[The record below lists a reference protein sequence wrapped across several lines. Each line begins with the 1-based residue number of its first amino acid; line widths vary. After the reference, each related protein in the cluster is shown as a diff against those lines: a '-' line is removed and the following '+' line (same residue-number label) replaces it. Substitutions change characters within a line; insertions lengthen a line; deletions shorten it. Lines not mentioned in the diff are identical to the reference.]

1 MVWKVLFVIYSLI
14 MIGLGFLGMDI
25 EAENSVQVGE
35 ALINTSVEIMLVLAM
50 IYTFA
55 LGWQKRLI
63 SEKYN
68 KYFFVFSIF
77 AFLLFGVF
85 LYKNTYAPMY
95 SDMLVSAMKNGM
107 VPRHWDF
114 QMLLA
119 MTKIEVLIFV
129 LLAQFIIFA
138 PFYLA
143 YYHYRKRMTELGVA
157 MHSGRKCFA
166 VYVVFSYAFVF
177 LSLFF
182 GLSGEIVNFN
192 IFDCLS
198 TLSSIYISL
207 GVLGY
212 AFNIEIFNPIF
223 WRISLPV
230 CVVIELLPA
239 ALFSADFKDAI
250 GWTVTQSSPIY
261 LLSSYIMTAVAI
273 FMIYR
278 YACTDVV
285 FKTENNDKQEI
296 I

>member
-1 MVWKVLFVIYSLI
+1 MIWKILFVIYSLI
-14 MIGLGFLGMDI
+14 ITGLGLLGMGI
-25 EAENSVQVGE
+25 EPETGVRFSE

-68 KYFFVFSIF
+68 NYFFIFSVI
-77 AFLLFGVF
+77 AFVLVGVF
-85 LYKNTYAPMY
+85 LYQHTYSPMY
-95 SDMLVSAMKNGM
+95 DDMLLSAMKNGM

-119 MTKIEVLIFV
+119 MTRIEVLIFV
-129 LLAQFIIFA
+129 LLAQFIIFV

-143 YYHYRKRMTELGVA
+143 YYHYKKRMTELGVA
-157 MHSGRKCFA
+157 KHSGRKCFA
-166 VYVVFSYAFVF
+166 VYVIFSYAFVF
-177 LSLFF
+177 ISLFF

-192 IFDCLS
+192 FFDCLS

-207 GVLGY
+207 GVFGY
-212 AFNIEIFNPIF
+212 AFNKEILTPVF
-223 WRISLPV
+223 WRVSLPV
-230 CVVIELLPA
+230 CIVIELLPA

-285 FKTENNDKQEI
+285 FKNENPTT
-296 I
+296 